1 MTRRKKIINKP
12 NIYNL
17 KGNSAPHLLKTAA
30 KGSIVG
36 FGGSIAGKI
45 FALVLQI
52 AISRLFGPKFFGL
65 FITGIITCQFF
76 RILGSMGLAKGGM
89 RFLAIAVE
97 QKKYES
103 LPGIFA
109 TVIIFSIIPGIIT
122 SIILYFISPFVAAT
136 WFNDN
141 EMVMVLKLFSFSV
154 PFLILLRTVSEL
166 SRGFKTIKYSIL
178 IEDLIFPISQI
189 LFFLIFYYF
198 NYGFYSVVY
207 SFITGCILSAV
218 LIILIVRHQIKKILA
233 RQYSAEK
240 FRNLILPLPWKKIL
254 KFSLPFIPIALS
266 LIGYNYVDV
275 VMLNFF
281 SDSQDVG
288 LYAAAS
294 RLSLIFSMILISAGN
309 IFTPLVAAA
318 YGVNKNDNIKI
329 LYQAITRWMLYVN
342 IPIFFFVL
350 FYSEQIMMLFGNNFL
365 KNCPQTLIILSAGHI
380 FASITGGVGIIL
392 TMTGHQYKELIT
404 VIAGLV
410 INILLNFF
418 LIPIFGIIGAALA
431 TTISRLIIN
440 TARMLIIFMIFKI
453 QPFTR
458 KNIIVALSCSL
469 ISIFYFY
476 ISNIGGFNNNI
487 AEYVFGIIAEVL
499 LIAIIIKFGFE
510 KNDYSIM
517 NSILKYK
524 LRSNRKI
531 MAPKRRPNEH

>member
-1 MTRRKKIINKP
+1 MTNRKK
-12 NIYNL
+12 NIDNL
-17 KGNSAPHLLKTAA
+17 KGDFAPHLLKTAA
-30 KGSIVG
+30 KGSIIG

-45 FALVLQI
+45 FALVLQV
-52 AISRLFGPKFFGL
+52 AISRFFGPEFFGL

-76 RILGSMGLAKGGM
+76 RIMGSLGLAKGGL

-97 QKKYES
+97 QKKIKS

-109 TVIIFSIIPGIIT
+109 TVIIFSIIPGIVT
-122 SIILYFISPFVAAT
+122 SIILYHISPFIATT

-189 LFFLIFYYF
+189 VFFLIFYYF
-198 NYGFYSVVY
+198 HYGFYSVVY
-207 SFITGCILSAV
+207 SFITGCILSAA
-218 LIILIVRHQIKKILA
+218 LIILIVRYQIKKIFA
-233 RQYSAEK
+233 QQYSADK
-240 FRNLILPLPWKKIL
+240 FRNLIFPLPWREIL

-275 VMLNFF
+275 IMLNIF
-281 SDSQDVG
+281 SDSQNVG

-294 RLSLIFSMILISAGN
+294 RLGLIFSMIFMSSSK
-309 IFTPLVAAA
+309 IFTPLVAAS
-318 YGVNKNDNIKI
+318 YGVNKNDNIKL
-329 LYQAITRWMLYVN
+329 LYQAITRWMLYIN
-342 IPIFFFVL
+342 IPIFIFVL
-350 FYSEQIMMLFGNNFL
+350 LYSEQIMMLFGNKFL
-365 KNCPQTLIILSAGHI
+365 ENCPRTLIILSAGHI

-392 TMTGHQYKELIT
+392 TMTGHQYKELSN

-410 INILLNFF
+410 INIFLNIL
-418 LIPIFGIIGAALA
+418 LIPVYGIVGAALA

-440 TARMLIIFMIFKI
+440 TARIVIVFIIFKI

-458 KNIIVALSCSL
+458 KNIIVIMSCSL
-469 ISIFYFY
+469 IY
-476 ISNIGGFNNNI
+476 ICYLFILNIGALNNNVS
-487 AEYVFGIIAEVL
+487 EYIFGIIAEVL

-510 KNDYSIM
+510 KNDYSII
-517 NSILKYK
+517 NSILKNK
-524 LRSNRKI
+524 LMSGRNVMR
-531 MAPKRRPNEH
+531 PKRRPNEH